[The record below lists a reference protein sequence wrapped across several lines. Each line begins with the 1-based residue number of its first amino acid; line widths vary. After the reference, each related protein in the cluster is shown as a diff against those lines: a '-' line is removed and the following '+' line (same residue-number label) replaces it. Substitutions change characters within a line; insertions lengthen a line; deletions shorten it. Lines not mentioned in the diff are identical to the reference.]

1 MLDYFCIFAR
11 GGALLWTLELA
22 SLEGN
27 PVGALVQNCLLEDRA
42 GLKSYDYKPPHGAP
56 YTLKW
61 TLHNGLGLVFV
72 AVYQKALSLLYV
84 DSLLEKI
91 KSKFAA
97 IHKPGVYDYNQFEDT
112 FRKVLKDCEAKA
124 DTLRRQGD
132 IRTPSSKKGGGNGA
146 SKEESKEKT
155 DDDED
160 NKKLTEP
167 MVGKDENQWEMIESN
182 PQEQKAEQNG
192 SSAFDM
198 SKFRKV
204 GPGRKGRGHP
214 EKPKKEATPP
224 RKGKIIGK
232 VTASRKEDNSQLDYS
247 NEQSDIRGTALE
259 VEKEEKSRM
268 DVDDEDAAYSDEEEE
283 ISGMANGETS
293 QKSGILSSF
302 LRGLSVNVVGSSGLS
317 REDIEKALEDMKRK
331 LMERNVAEEIAA
343 KLVESVT
350 KNLEGQKLKSFTR
363 VSTVVRDAFEKALIR
378 IMTPNRTI
386 NILAEVEKSKAR
398 SKPYVIVFVGVNGVG
413 KSTNLSKVAYW
424 LLQNKH
430 KVMIAAC
437 DTFRAGAVEQL
448 RTHCQRLQVPLYER
462 GYEKDPA
469 KVAYEAARQAERD
482 DIDVLLVDTAGRMQ
496 DNEPLMRALS
506 SLINLNQP
514 DLVLFVGEAL
524 VGNDAVDQL
533 TKFNQ
538 RLADLATTPKP
549 QLIDG
554 IVLTK
559 FDTIDDKVGAA
570 LSMVYTSGA
579 PIMFVGCGQT
589 YVDLKRLQV
598 KSVVKSLLK

>member
-232 VTASRKEDNSQLDYS
+232 VTASKKEDNAQLDYS
-247 NEQSDIRGTALE
+247 NEQSDMRGTALE

-386 NILAEVEKSKAR
+386 NILGEVEKSKAR